1 MKNRDKWIAVIFMLF
16 IFTLPIVTVV
26 RGFLPQSQEETLT
39 QEQQELLDKNG
50 TMQGGSHGD
59 STDGST
65 ESTGEQTAEQVKTP
79 WFTALQNT
87 LNSFTERLCARNKL
101 IAFNSE
107 LTSLLTGGTYMES
120 TQVLLGKNNWLFYK
134 TELDGHPLWD
144 YMGINHF
151 TDEELAAIAANL
163 VSMRDGFNALGVDF
177 YVTALPNKEIIYEEY
192 MPDTVARVDEV
203 SRAEQLA
210 DYIWDNTD
218 LVYVYPKQALLDAK
232 AEGQIYYQTDTH
244 WNQKGAFVGM
254 QQLMHEAYG
263 VDAKD
268 LDSVSFD
275 ITSHDLAGDLA
286 VIGGVAD
293 KYNIDT
299 TYVFDADTADKAQ
312 YRDEVALVVG
322 DSFSGFLSTIAK
334 GYYKE
339 VHWIYT
345 KDFTMSML
353 DEYDADVVIWE
364 SVERYMETFLNVNLL
379 TQ

>member
-59 STDGST
+59 NTEGST
-65 ESTGEQTAEQVKTP
+65 ESTGGQTAEQAKIP

-120 TQVLLGKNNWLFYK
+120 TQVLLGKDNWLFYK

-163 VSMRDGFNALGVDF
+163 VGMRDGFNALGVDF

-192 MPDTVARVDEV
+192 MPDTVARVDTV

-210 DYIWDNTD
+210 NYIWDNTD

-275 ITSHDLAGDLA
+275 ITSYDLAGDLA

>member
-151 TDEELAAIAANL
+151 TDDELAAIAANL

-232 AEGQIYYQTDTH
+232 ADGQIYYQTDTH

-263 VDAKD
+263 VEAKD

-275 ITSHDLAGDLA
+275 ITSNDLAGDLA

>member
-79 WFTALQNT
+79 WFTALQNA

-151 TDEELAAIAANL
+151 TDDELAAIAANL

-192 MPDTVARVDEV
+192 MPDTVARVDTV

-210 DYIWDNTD
+210 NYIWDNTD

-263 VDAKD
+263 VEAKN

-275 ITSHDLAGDLA
+275 ITSNDLAGDLA

>member
-39 QEQQELLDKNG
+39 EEQQELLDKNG

-59 STDGST
+59 STDSST

-210 DYIWDNTD
+210 NYIWDNTD

-263 VDAKD
+263 VEAKN

-275 ITSHDLAGDLA
+275 ITSNDLAGDLA

>member
-59 STDGST
+59 STDSST

-210 DYIWDNTD
+210 NYIWDNTE

-263 VDAKD
+263 VEAKD

-275 ITSHDLAGDLA
+275 ITSNDLAGDLA

-312 YRDEVALVVG
+312 YRDEIALVVG

-379 TQ
+379 MQ

>member
-65 ESTGEQTAEQVKTP
+65 ESTGKQTAEQVKTP

-192 MPDTVARVDEV
+192 MPDTVARVDTV

-210 DYIWDNTD
+210 NYIWDNTD

-263 VDAKD
+263 VEAKD

-275 ITSHDLAGDLA
+275 ITSNDLAGDLA

>member
-192 MPDTVARVDEV
+192 MPDTVARVDTV

-210 DYIWDNTD
+210 NYIWDNTD

-263 VDAKD
+263 VEAKD

-275 ITSHDLAGDLA
+275 ITSNDLAGDLA

>member
-16 IFTLPIVTVV
+16 IFTLPVVTVV

-151 TDEELAAIAANL
+151 TDDELAAIAANL

-263 VDAKD
+263 VEAKD

>member
-39 QEQQELLDKNG
+39 EEQQELLDKNG

-59 STDGST
+59 STDSST
-65 ESTGEQTAEQVKTP
+65 ESTGGQTAEQAKIP

-120 TQVLLGKNNWLFYK
+120 TQVLLGKDNWLFYK

-177 YVTALPNKEIIYEEY
+177 YVTALPNKENIYEEY

-263 VDAKD
+263 VEAKD

-299 TYVFDADTADKAQ
+299 TYVFDTDTADKAQ

>member
-59 STDGST
+59 NTEGST
-65 ESTGEQTAEQVKTP
+65 ESTGGQTAEQAKIP

-120 TQVLLGKNNWLFYK
+120 TQVLLGKDNWLFYK

-163 VSMRDGFNALGVDF
+163 VGMRDGFNALGVDF

-192 MPDTVARVDEV
+192 MPDTVARVDTV

-210 DYIWDNTD
+210 NYIWDNTD

-263 VDAKD
+263 VEAKN

-275 ITSHDLAGDLA
+275 ITSNDLAGDLA

>member
-39 QEQQELLDKNG
+39 EEQQNLFDKNG

-163 VSMRDGFNALGVDF
+163 VNMRDGFNALGVDF

-275 ITSHDLAGDLA
+275 ITSYDLAGDLA

>member
-39 QEQQELLDKNG
+39 EEQQELLDKNG

-59 STDGST
+59 STDSST
-65 ESTGEQTAEQVKTP
+65 ESTGGQTAEQVKTP
-79 WFTALQNT
+79 WFTALQNA

-107 LTSLLTGGTYMES
+107 LTSMLTGGTYMES

-151 TDEELAAIAANL
+151 TDDELAAIAANL
-163 VSMRDGFNALGVDF
+163 VSMRDGFNERGVDF

-192 MPDTVARVDEV
+192 MPDTVARVDTV

-210 DYIWDNTD
+210 NYIWDNTD

-263 VDAKD
+263 VEAKD

-299 TYVFDADTADKAQ
+299 TYVFDTDTADKAQ

>member
-151 TDEELAAIAANL
+151 TDDELAAIAANL
-163 VSMRDGFNALGVDF
+163 VSMRDGFNERGVDF

-192 MPDTVARVDEV
+192 MPDTVARVDTV

-263 VDAKD
+263 VEAKD

-275 ITSHDLAGDLA
+275 ITSNDLAGDLA

>member
-39 QEQQELLDKNG
+39 EEQQELLDKNG

-59 STDGST
+59 STDSST
-65 ESTGEQTAEQVKTP
+65 ESTGGQTAEQAKIP

-120 TQVLLGKNNWLFYK
+120 TQVLLGKDNWLFYK

-263 VDAKD
+263 VEAKD

-334 GYYKE
+334 GDYKE

>member
-79 WFTALQNT
+79 WFTALQNA

-151 TDEELAAIAANL
+151 TDDELAAIAANL
-163 VSMRDGFNALGVDF
+163 VSMRDGFNERGVDF

-192 MPDTVARVDEV
+192 MPDTVARVDTV

-210 DYIWDNTD
+210 NYIWDNTN

-263 VDAKD
+263 VEAKD

-293 KYNIDT
+293 KYNIDM

>member
-120 TQVLLGKNNWLFYK
+120 TQVLLGKDNWLFYK

-151 TDEELAAIAANL
+151 TDDELAAIAANL

-192 MPDTVARVDEV
+192 MPDTVARVDTV

-210 DYIWDNTD
+210 NYIWDNTD

-263 VDAKD
+263 VEAKD

-275 ITSHDLAGDLA
+275 ITSNDLAGDLA

>member
-79 WFTALQNT
+79 WFTVLQNT

-151 TDEELAAIAANL
+151 TDDELAAIAANL

-263 VDAKD
+263 VEAKD

-275 ITSHDLAGDLA
+275 ITSNDLAGDLA

>member
-59 STDGST
+59 STDSST
-65 ESTGEQTAEQVKTP
+65 ESTGEQTAEQVKIP

-151 TDEELAAIAANL
+151 TDEELAAIAVNL
-163 VSMRDGFNALGVDF
+163 VNMRDGFNALGVDF

-263 VDAKD
+263 VEAKD

-275 ITSHDLAGDLA
+275 ITSYDLAGDLA

-353 DEYDADVVIWE
+353 DEYDANVVIWE

>member
-39 QEQQELLDKNG
+39 EEQQELLDKNG

-59 STDGST
+59 STDSST
-65 ESTGEQTAEQVKTP
+65 ESTGGQTAEQVKIP
-79 WFTALQNT
+79 WFTALQNA

-151 TDEELAAIAANL
+151 TDEELAVIAANL

-210 DYIWDNTD
+210 NYIWDNTD

-263 VDAKD
+263 VEAKD

-275 ITSHDLAGDLA
+275 ITSYDLAGDLA

>member
-120 TQVLLGKNNWLFYK
+120 TQVLLGKDNWLFYK

-163 VSMRDGFNALGVDF
+163 VSMREGFNALGVDF

-210 DYIWDNTD
+210 NYIWDNTD

-263 VDAKD
+263 VEAKN

-275 ITSHDLAGDLA
+275 ITSNDLAGDLA

>member
-101 IAFNSE
+101 ITFNSE

-151 TDEELAAIAANL
+151 TDDELAAIAANL
-163 VSMRDGFNALGVDF
+163 VSIRDGFNALGVDF

-192 MPDTVARVDEV
+192 MPDTVARVDTV

-263 VDAKD
+263 VEAKD

>member
-210 DYIWDNTD
+210 NYIWDNTD

-263 VDAKD
+263 VEAKN

-275 ITSHDLAGDLA
+275 ITSNDLAGDLA

>member
-151 TDEELAAIAANL
+151 TDDELAAVAANL
-163 VSMRDGFNALGVDF
+163 VSMRDGFNERGVDF

-192 MPDTVARVDEV
+192 MPDTVARVDTV

-210 DYIWDNTD
+210 NYIWDNTD

-263 VDAKD
+263 VEAKN

-275 ITSHDLAGDLA
+275 ITSNDLAGDLA

>member
-39 QEQQELLDKNG
+39 EEQQELLDKNG

-59 STDGST
+59 STDSST

-263 VDAKD
+263 VEAKN

-275 ITSHDLAGDLA
+275 ITSNDLAGDLA

-299 TYVFDADTADKAQ
+299 TYVFDTDTADKSQ

-345 KDFTMSML
+345 KDFTKSML

>member
-26 RGFLPQSQEETLT
+26 RGFLPQSQEETIT

-120 TQVLLGKNNWLFYK
+120 TQVLLGKDNWLFYK

-299 TYVFDADTADKAQ
+299 TYVFDADTVDKAQ

>member
-151 TDEELAAIAANL
+151 TDDELAAIAANL

-312 YRDEVALVVG
+312 YRAEVALVVG

>member
-39 QEQQELLDKNG
+39 EEQQELLDKNG

-59 STDGST
+59 STDSST
-65 ESTGEQTAEQVKTP
+65 ESTGGQTAEQVKTP
-79 WFTALQNT
+79 WFTALQNA

-151 TDEELAAIAANL
+151 TDDELAAIAANL
-163 VSMRDGFNALGVDF
+163 VSMRDGFNERGVDF

-192 MPDTVARVDEV
+192 MPDTVARVDTV

-210 DYIWDNTD
+210 NYIWDNTD

-263 VDAKD
+263 VEAKD

-275 ITSHDLAGDLA
+275 ITSYDLAGDLA

-299 TYVFDADTADKAQ
+299 TYVFDTDTADKAQ

>member
-79 WFTALQNT
+79 WFTALQNA

-120 TQVLLGKNNWLFYK
+120 TQVLLGKDNWLFYK

-151 TDEELAAIAANL
+151 TDDELAAIAANL

-192 MPDTVARVDEV
+192 MPDTVARVDTV

-263 VDAKD
+263 VEAKN

-275 ITSHDLAGDLA
+275 ITSNDLAGDLA

>member
-79 WFTALQNT
+79 WFTALQNA

-120 TQVLLGKNNWLFYK
+120 TQVLLGKDNWLFYK

-151 TDEELAAIAANL
+151 TDDELAAIAANL
-163 VSMRDGFNALGVDF
+163 VSMRDGFNERGVDF

-192 MPDTVARVDEV
+192 MPDTVARVDTV

-210 DYIWDNTD
+210 NYIWDNTD

-263 VDAKD
+263 VEAKD

-275 ITSHDLAGDLA
+275 ITSNDLAGDLA

>member
-26 RGFLPQSQEETLT
+26 RGFLPQSQEETIT

-120 TQVLLGKNNWLFYK
+120 TQVLLGKDNWLFYK

-299 TYVFDADTADKAQ
+299 TYVFDTDTADKAQ

>member
-26 RGFLPQSQEETLT
+26 RGFLPQSQEETIT

-120 TQVLLGKNNWLFYK
+120 TQVLLGKDNWLFYK

-210 DYIWDNTD
+210 NYIWDNTD

-263 VDAKD
+263 VEAKD

-299 TYVFDADTADKAQ
+299 TYVFDTDTADKAQ

>member
-59 STDGST
+59 STDSST
-65 ESTGEQTAEQVKTP
+65 ESTGEQTAEQAKTP

-151 TDEELAAIAANL
+151 TDDELAAIAANL
-163 VSMRDGFNALGVDF
+163 VSMRDGFNERGVDF

-192 MPDTVARVDEV
+192 MPDTVARVDTV

-263 VDAKD
+263 VEAKN

-275 ITSHDLAGDLA
+275 ITSNDLAGDLA

-353 DEYDADVVIWE
+353 DEYNADVVIWE

>member
-59 STDGST
+59 NTEGST
-65 ESTGEQTAEQVKTP
+65 ESAGEQTAEPVKTP
-79 WFTALQNT
+79 WFTSLQNT

-192 MPDTVARVDEV
+192 MPDTVARVDTV

-210 DYIWDNTD
+210 NYIWDNTD

-263 VDAKD
+263 VEAKN

-275 ITSHDLAGDLA
+275 ITSNDLAGDLA

>member
-79 WFTALQNT
+79 WFTALQNA

-151 TDEELAAIAANL
+151 TDDELSAIAANL
-163 VSMRDGFNALGVDF
+163 VSMRDGFNERGVDF

-192 MPDTVARVDEV
+192 MPDTVARVDTV

-210 DYIWDNTD
+210 NYIWDNTN

-263 VDAKD
+263 VEAKD

>member
-79 WFTALQNT
+79 WFTALQNA

-120 TQVLLGKNNWLFYK
+120 TQVLLGKDNWLFYK

-192 MPDTVARVDEV
+192 MPDTVARVDTV

-210 DYIWDNTD
+210 NYIWDNTD

-263 VDAKD
+263 VEAKN

-275 ITSHDLAGDLA
+275 ITSNDLAGDLA

>member
-79 WFTALQNT
+79 WFTALQNA

-263 VDAKD
+263 VEAKD

-275 ITSHDLAGDLA
+275 ITSNDLAGDLA

-364 SVERYMETFLNVNLL
+364 SVERYMETLLNVNLL

>member
-26 RGFLPQSQEETLT
+26 RGFLPQSQEETIT

-120 TQVLLGKNNWLFYK
+120 TQVLLGKDNWLFYK

-299 TYVFDADTADKAQ
+299 TYVFDTDTADKAQ

-353 DEYDADVVIWE
+353 DEYDANVVIWE

>member
-39 QEQQELLDKNG
+39 EEQQELLDKNG

-59 STDGST
+59 STDSST
-65 ESTGEQTAEQVKTP
+65 ESTGGQTAEQAKIP

-120 TQVLLGKNNWLFYK
+120 TQVLLGKDNWLFYK

-151 TDEELAAIAANL
+151 TDDELAAIAANL
-163 VSMRDGFNALGVDF
+163 VSMRDGFNALGVGF

-263 VDAKD
+263 VEAKN

-275 ITSHDLAGDLA
+275 ITSNDLAGDLA